1 LGTGEKIIL
10 RMSSYQ
16 LFKIV
21 PGEIAAID
29 VKRQWEFGGNKYISG
44 DLIDHRIDIP
54 ALGLFPLK
62 LEQFG

>member
-1 LGTGEKIIL
+1 MKLNRIINNNQIELIVLAVRDGAAICKVPGTGEKIIL

-29 VKRQWEFGGNKYISG
+29 VKRQWE
-44 DLIDHRIDIP
+44 
-54 ALGLFPLK
+54 
-62 LEQFG
+62 